1 MLVIKMASKAV
12 PGKAMV
18 IAPWEEVP
26 AICEYPLWQPRGLL
40 SAVPW
45 QAKTLSLPLGSRAG
59 LTKSRNR
66 RDSERYRA
74 EGDPREQPTHLP
86 PTPVQIRRQD

>member
-1 MLVIKMASKAV
+1 MIKMASRAI
-12 PGKAMV
+12 PGKAMA

-26 AICEYPLWQPRGLL
+26 AICEYALWQPRGLL

-45 QAKTLSLPLGSRAG
+45 QAKRLSLPLGSRAR

-66 RDSERYRA
+66 RDSEGYRA

-86 PTPVQIRRQD
+86 QLPVQIRRQV

>member
-26 AICEYPLWQPRGLL
+26 AIREYPLWQPRGLL

-45 QAKTLSLPLGSRAG
+45 QAKRLSLPLGSRADLLDLETG
-59 LTKSRNR
+59 GRVKGTELKETPGNN
-66 RDSERYRA
+66 
-74 EGDPREQPTHLP
+74 LP
-86 PTPVQIRRQD
+86 SSPTPIQIRRQD